1 VSKKVAVKEIANP
14 SALDTSTKL
23 AFDRSWLAEERTML
37 AWVRTATSL
46 ITFGFAIY
54 SFFGIPTGAGH
65 HVSSRWGPAVFS
77 IMLVVIGL
85 LALLGAVMQRRQ
97 AIALMKAQYPTMS
110 RFSLGEVIAALIGIL
125 GLFALAILILR
136 F

>member
-1 VSKKVAVKEIANP
+1 MNETDVTRD
-14 SALDTSTKL
+14 LDQSTKL

-65 HVSSRWGPAVFS
+65 AMSTRHGPQLFS
-77 IMLVVIGL
+77 LLLIVIGL
-85 LALLGAVMQRRQ
+85 GTLLAALIQRRQ
-97 AIALMKAQYPTMS
+97 AVTMLKLRNPELR
-110 RFSLGEVIAALIGIL
+110 RFSLAEVIAALIGCL
-125 GLFALAILILR
+125 GLFGLAILLAR
-136 F
+136 M